1 MRKYSRISVRQYRR
15 TLSDRESTVLSGLSY
30 AGKTVFTTKDLMSL
44 VAKPKSLLDNLVRKK
59 WVLKI
64 RKGVY
69 IIVPFEAATRGGPA

>member
-1 MRKYSRISVRQYRR
+1 MRMYSRISVRQYRR
-15 TLSDRESTVLSGLSY
+15 TLSDRESTVLSSLSY
-30 AGKTVFTTKDLMSL
+30 AGKTVFTKNLKPL
-44 VAKPKSLLDNLVRKK
+44 VPKPKSLLDNLVRKK

>member
-1 MRKYSRISVRQYRR
+1 MYSRISVRQYRR
-15 TLSDRESTVLSGLSY
+15 TLSDREATVLSSLSY
-30 AGKTVFTTKDLMSL
+30 AGKTVFTTKGLMSL

-59 WVLKI
+59 WVLKT